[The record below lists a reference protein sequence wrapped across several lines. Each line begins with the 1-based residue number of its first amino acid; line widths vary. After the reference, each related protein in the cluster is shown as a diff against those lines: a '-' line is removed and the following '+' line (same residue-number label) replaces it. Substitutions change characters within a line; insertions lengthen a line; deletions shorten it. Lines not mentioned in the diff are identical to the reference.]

1 MGKEKCNLLWYES
14 AYFIFPRHQF
24 DCMIM
29 GIDINS
35 WHVFL
40 LLVRFYTLCVSG
52 YQRGITRYNV
62 AEMRN

>member
-35 WHVFL
+35 WPGFFVTRSFL
-40 LLVRFYTLCVSG
+40 YSVSQG
-52 YQRGITRYNV
+52 TNV
-62 AEMRN
+62 VLQEIIWLK